1 MSDAEEEQSATVN
14 TQNQQQNG
22 DRIDQLANMLA
33 KAIESMIRLSIEN
46 NELNKKVL
54 NLTTQTLNREDSTST
69 EAGSSSTPMNK
80 KKYNNARSRANR
92 PAAELDMDDVQWTV
106 FLDSWQRYKRIA
118 ELDKES
124 KQTICDELREA
135 CDPEVNKLMFK
146 FVGASKLSSSELKEE
161 ELLAH
166 INCCQVYTP

>member
-1 MSDAEEEQSATVN
+1 
-14 TQNQQQNG
+14 
-22 DRIDQLANMLA
+22 MLA
-33 KAIESMIRLSIEN
+33 KAIESMTRLSVEN

-106 FLDSWQRYKRIA
+106 FLDSWQR
-118 ELDKES
+118 
-124 KQTICDELREA
+124 
-135 CDPEVNKLMFK
+135 
-146 FVGASKLSSSELKEE
+146 
-161 ELLAH
+161 
-166 INCCQVYTP
+166 